1 MRLRSPRS
9 AGPPPAAASVATEP
23 APSPSTARDLA
34 LREVVRRIEEDVI
47 FGRLAPG
54 ARLIEDRLM
63 ARHGVSRHCIRQA
76 LAQLE
81 QAGLVHREKN
91 VGATVRSCAAEEVAK
106 IYEVRELLTRQA
118 ALMIPLPAPAALI
131 VRLTEIQGRYR
142 ACVDAGDLRGVHEEN
157 DAFHLALFSACG
169 NPYLV
174 RTLQDYMNLT
184 LPMRAKNL
192 ADRAGR
198 DVSVR
203 QHDMMIELLGGRD
216 PWALAQLCV
225 AHLQASKTDY
235 LVRIAAGAPAPL
247 AIVGEGPAER

>member
-1 MRLRSPRS
+1 MTRSS
-9 AGPPPAAASVATEP
+9 ATS
-23 APSPSTARDLA
+23 SPSTLRDRA

-54 ARLIEDRLM
+54 ARLVEDRLM
-63 ARHGVSRHCIRQA
+63 TRHGASRHCVRQA

-81 QAGLVHREKN
+81 QAGLVRREKN
-91 VGATVRSCAAEEVAK
+91 VGATVRSYAAEEVVK

-118 ALMIPLPAPAALI
+118 ALMIALPAPATLAEHLAA
-131 VRLTEIQGRYR
+131 IQNRYR
-142 ACVDAGDLRGVHEEN
+142 ACIAAGDLRGVHEAN
-157 DAFHLALFSACG
+157 DEFHLALFSACG

-192 ADRAGR
+192 GDRAGR

-216 PWALAQLCV
+216 SWALAQLCV
-225 AHLQASKTDY
+225 AHLQASKADY
-235 LVRIAAGAPAPL
+235 LARVAAGAPAPL
-247 AIVGEGPAER
+247 AIVTEGRPDR